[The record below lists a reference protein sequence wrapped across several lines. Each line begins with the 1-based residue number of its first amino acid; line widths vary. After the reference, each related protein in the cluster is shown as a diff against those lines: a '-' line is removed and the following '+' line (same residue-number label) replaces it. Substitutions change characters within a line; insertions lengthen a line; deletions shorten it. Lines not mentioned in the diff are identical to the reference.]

1 MSFMLTL
8 TENTKRLLFIGFFII
23 FSIGTGYALYYFFF
37 RPSTPTIETP
47 TQEDYAGNLNQAG
60 QRGPV
65 TPSQE
70 TGGSTLPGAGTNVS
84 TTAPVQEAGEVTLLR
99 DAVTQA
105 VSPSSKGGTRYYN
118 PEDGRFYRIND
129 DGTLTLLSD
138 RQFINVE
145 NVSWGK
151 SSDEA
156 ILGFPDGSNIYY
168 NFEDQ
173 QQTSLPSHWSDFDFA
188 PQDQSVVA
196 KSIGLDEGNRFL
208 ITSEPDGNGAT
219 AVYHMGQN
227 ADLVIPSWS
236 PNNQVIAFSRTGA
249 PQADNAEQIYL
260 LGKNHEDY
268 KALTVP
274 GRGFVPNWSTS
285 GKRLLYSVY
294 HERDNDRP
302 MLWVSEASG
311 QDIGK
316 NRQKL
321 NLMTWAD
328 KCVWSNDNEIF
339 CAVPIDLPAGA
350 GYDKSRFT
358 DIPDN
363 VYYINLET
371 GLSKKINSTDQNH
384 PISQPVLSQDHS
396 KLIFTDSITGKL
408 YSYKL
413 TY

>member
-1 MSFMLTL
+1 MITL
-8 TENTKRLLFIGFFII
+8 SEKSKRLLFIGFFII

-37 RPSTPTIETP
+37 RPTAPPVEVQTPE
-47 TQEDYAGNLNQAG
+47 ELAGTLGSSG
-60 QRGPV
+60 QRGAT

-70 TGGSTLPGAGTNVS
+70 PGSSTLPSAATEPGT
-84 TTAPVQEAGEVTLLR
+84 AEAGQTQGDVTLLR

-129 DGTLTLLSD
+129 DGTLTLLSEK
-138 RQFINVE
+138 QFVNVD
-145 NVSWGK
+145 NVSWGN

-173 QQTSLPSHWSDFDFA
+173 SQVTLPSHWTDFDFA
-188 PQDQSVVA
+188 PQDNEVVA

-260 LGKNHEDY
+260 LGKNHENY
-268 KALTVP
+268 KALTVA

-285 GKRLLYSVY
+285 GKSLLYSVY
-294 HERDNDRP
+294 HQRDNNKP
-302 MLWVSEASG
+302 MLWVSDASG

-328 KCVWSNDNEIF
+328 KCVWSNDTEIF

-350 GYDKSRFT
+350 GYDESRFSDVPD
-358 DIPDN
+358 DI
-363 VYYINLET
+363 YYINLET
-371 GLSKKINSTDQNH
+371 GLSKKISAPDQNH
-384 PISQPVLSQDHS
+384 PVSQPVLSQDHS
-396 KLIFTDSITGKL
+396 KLIFTDAVTGKL
-408 YSYKL
+408 YSYNLK
-413 TY
+413 Y